1 MLKLHNFIF
10 YNYFL
15 LCAFGAWFGSQ
26 FLKPIFNYIFNKNL
40 DISRIFSS
48 GGMPS
53 AHSASVSALAF
64 SIGRQNGFNSSSFAI
79 STLFAT
85 IVMYDAAGVRKNA
98 GNQAMVLNKLANF
111 LNINK
116 FNKVED
122 EKFSVISK
130 LENNSEKVKPLKE
143 NLGHKPIEVL
153 AGVVVGIVIVLLIP
167 Y

>member
-1 MLKLHNFIF
+1 MLKIHNLIF

-26 FLKPIFNYIFNKNL
+26 FLKPIFNYIFTKHL
-40 DISRIFSS
+40 EISKIFSS

-64 SIGRQNGFNSSSFAI
+64 SIGRHNGFNSSSFAI

-85 IVMYDAAGVRKNA
+85 IVMYDASGVRKNA
-98 GNQAMVLNKLANF
+98 GDQAKILNKLINF
-111 LNINK
+111 LNVKK
-116 FNKVED
+116 FKNLEE
-122 EKFSVISK
+122 EKNFIESK
-130 LENNSEKVKPLKE
+130 NEKKSKKMKPLKE
-143 NLGHKPIEVL
+143 NLGHNLIEVF
-153 AGVVVGIVIVLLIP
+153 AGIIVGITIVLLIP

>member
-1 MLKLHNFIF
+1 MLKFLDFIF

-15 LCAFGAWFGSQ
+15 VCAFGAWFGSQ
-26 FLKPIFNYIFNKNL
+26 FLKSIFNYIFTKRLDFNK
-40 DISRIFSS
+40 IFSS

-64 SIGRQNGFNSSSFAI
+64 SIGKHHGFNSSSFAI

-116 FNKVED
+116 FNEVED
-122 EKFSVISK
+122 KKNFGVFKFEK
-130 LENNSEKVKPLKE
+130 NSDKVKPLKE
-143 NLGHKPIEVL
+143 DLGHKPIEVL
-153 AGVVVGIVIVLLIP
+153 AGVIVGIVIVLLIP

>member
-1 MLKLHNFIF
+1 MTRIHNFIF

-15 LCAFGAWFGSQ
+15 VCAFGAWFGAQ
-26 FLKPIFNYIFNKNL
+26 FLKSIFNYISTKHLDFNK
-40 DISRIFSS
+40 IFSS

-64 SIGRQNGFNSSSFAI
+64 SIGRQHGFNSSSFAI

-85 IVMYDAAGVRKNA
+85 IVMYDASGIRKNA
-98 GNQAMVLNKLANF
+98 GEQAKILNKLINF

-116 FNKVED
+116 LK
-122 EKFSVISK
+122 K
-130 LENNSEKVKPLKE
+130 LEENKNFINTDFKKNIEKNKPLKE
-143 NLGHKPIEVL
+143 NLGHNPIEVL
-153 AGVVVGIVIVLLIP
+153 AGVLVGIIIVLLIP